1 MITSTTQFDIQTA
14 LHNEPRLGPI
24 HDGLRG
30 YPSAFVMTHGAL
42 LRSLVPA
49 EHHRLPMI
57 VISSQHITDQWLGTI
72 SGAELT
78 LDGCR
83 AGFDSKPYLAWPG
96 KGGTVAISTYDID
109 DAIGES
115 SGVRQVLVLWL
126 AETQAL
132 LGWLDT
138 DKQFQDLLY
147 VASRTRYLSRF
158 VPDADYVEGKKAL
171 FPVLRS
177 ADEEV
182 LIGSEGE
189 PMYIARKAEFAL

>member
-1 MITSTTQFDIQTA
+1 MITSTTEFD
-14 LHNEPRLGPI
+14 LHAASQSEPRLGAAR
-24 HDGLRG
+24 DGLRQ
-30 YPSAFVMTHGAL
+30 YPSAFLMTQGAYL
-42 LRSLVPA
+42 PSLIPK
-49 EHHRLPMI
+49 EYHHLPMI
-57 VISSQHITDQWLGTI
+57 VISSRRITDHWLRTI

-78 LDGCR
+78 LDGCC
-83 AGFDSKPYLAWPG
+83 AGFHSRPYLAWPG
-96 KGGTVAISTYDID
+96 KGGTVAISTYDVD

-132 LGWLDT
+132 LGWVDT

-147 VASRTRYLSRF
+147 VASRSRYLSRF
-158 VPDADYVEGKKAL
+158 VPDSDYVNAKKAL
-171 FPVLRS
+171 FPVLLS

-189 PMYIARKAEFAL
+189 PVYVARKVEFAG

>member
-1 MITSTTQFDIQTA
+1 MITSTTQFDIQAA
-14 LHNEPRLGPI
+14 LQNEPRLGPI
-24 HDGLRG
+24 RDGLRG
-30 YPSAFVMTHGAL
+30 YPSAFLMAHGAL
-42 LRSLVPA
+42 LPSLIPS
-49 EHHRLPMI
+49 EHHRLPMM
-57 VISSQHITDQWLGTI
+57 VISSLRITDQWLGTI

-96 KGGTVAISTYDID
+96 KGGTVAISAYDVD
-109 DAIGES
+109 QAIGES

-138 DKQFQDLLY
+138 DKEFQDLLY
-147 VASRTRYLSRF
+147 VASRSRYLSRF
-158 VPDADYVEGKKAL
+158 VPDVEYVAAKKAL
-171 FPVLRS
+171 FPVLLS

-189 PMYIARKAEFAL
+189 PMYVARKVEFAV